1 MKEFFLHFHLDS
13 FQKLSKIRSQ
23 GLKCFDAA
31 ILNSFYQV
39 VTKLSLVFSPQTP
52 GRGILPRKFP
62 LKGYF

>member
-1 MKEFFLHFHLDS
+1 MKEFFLHFHFDS
-13 FQKLSKIRSQ
+13 FQKSSKTRSQ

-39 VTKLSLVFSPQTP
+39 ATKLNLVFSPQTP
-52 GRGILPRKFP
+52 VRGILPRKFP